1 MKAENDYI
9 IKCVGP
15 SETLEISGQEKKY
28 CERVIEKR
36 VVIIMNIYIYY
47 YLNNYYYFLKGLLSH
62 LERVVCLLSI
72 LLLEHKRRQ
81 LSGLQRRCLELCP
94 KLKCSKWLALVKKTK
109 KHYTSTAE
117 LDDPWL

>member
-62 LERVVCLLSI
+62 LERVVRLLSD
-72 LLLEHKRRQ
+72 LLLEHQRSQ

-94 KLKCSKWLALVKKTK
+94 KLKCSK
-109 KHYTSTAE
+109 
-117 LDDPWL
+117 